1 MPGRIGTIHNA
12 SMRVH
17 RIDDPEILATKIID
31 IIRDVIPHDYAAVYL
46 IDGVQ
51 LVPFAVS
58 DRGLGQAA
66 LVSDKDYLRSLDLK
80 VGENVTGWV
89 AENDES
95 VVIRDTSLDPRF
107 LDSRPGIRS
116 ELCVPMRTGK
126 TVSGVINLEANQ
138 VGAYT
143 ESERIV
149 LEIIAAQLALSIEN
163 ANLRRKL
170 DRLDESQ

>member
-1 MPGRIGTIHNA
+1 
-12 SMRVH
+12 MRVH